1 MSEDKG
7 KNVNPKRCIHC
18 HKCRENCTFLTKY
31 RLDIGDIGQW
41 KKLLYHCFLC
51 GKCTGVCPQGIDG
64 RQVVL
69 NMRCEQVEE
78 NGGCL
83 REEGYTGLLREKV
96 DYLYRNYDNGTRGSV
111 LFAGC
116 SFPSYFPETTKR
128 LAALLK
134 EKAGIGI
141 VFDCCGKP
149 VAELGLREDAGR
161 IIERIDRKLTELHID
176 EVIMVC
182 PNCYAYLK
190 DRLTARVVTIY
201 EKLAELGIGRKIS
214 GKTEIFP
221 PCPDREKWEILS
233 HIRPFLEEEPELITK
248 IQCCGLG
255 GCAGQKEPDLAG
267 QMLEDISERKGIYTY
282 CASCSGN
289 IARKGYGEVGYLLLE
304 ILGSREKPDVF
315 HAIDNRRKAKD
326 WQGPGK

>member
-134 EKAGIGI
+134 EKAGIGV

-149 VAELGLREDAGR
+149 VAELGLREHAGR
-161 IIERIDRKLTELHID
+161 IIERINRKFAELCID

-182 PNCYAYLK
+182 PNCYYYLK
-190 DRLTARVVTIY
+190 DKLEARVMTIY
-201 EKLAELGIGRKIS
+201 EKLAELGISRKLS
-214 GKTEIFP
+214 GKIEIFP
-221 PCPDREKWEILS
+221 PCPDRGKWEFLS
-233 HIRPFLEEEPELITK
+233 HIRPFLEEEPELITE

-255 GCAGQKEPDLAG
+255 GCAGQKEQDLVE
-267 QMLEDISERKGIYTY
+267 QMLEEISKRTGVYTY

-289 IARKGYGEVGYLLLE
+289 IIRKGYGEASYLLPE
-304 ILGSREKPDVF
+304 ILGSREKPDAL
-315 HAIDNRRKAKD
+315 HAIENRRGVKD
-326 WQGPGK
+326 WHMSER

>member
-1 MSEDKG
+1 MRDKG

-41 KKLLYHCFLC
+41 EKLLYHCFLC

-69 NMRCEQVEE
+69 KHALRAGGRKRRVPEGRRIHGSVKRKRWIIYIGIMTTEQ
-78 NGGCL
+78 G
-83 REEGYTGLLREKV
+83 
-96 DYLYRNYDNGTRGSV
+96 GSV

-116 SFPSYFPETTKR
+116 SFPLLIFRKR
-128 LAALLK
+128 RNGWRPLLK

-190 DRLTARVVTIY
+190 DRLTARVITIY

-214 GKTEIFP
+214 GKT
-221 PCPDREKWEILS
+221 
-233 HIRPFLEEEPELITK
+233 
-248 IQCCGLG
+248 
-255 GCAGQKEPDLAG
+255 
-267 QMLEDISERKGIYTY
+267 
-282 CASCSGN
+282 
-289 IARKGYGEVGYLLLE
+289 
-304 ILGSREKPDVF
+304 
-315 HAIDNRRKAKD
+315 DNLPAMP
-326 WQGPGK
+326 GPGKMGDPFPYPAVPGRRAGTDNKDPVLAGSGAVQGRRSRIWRDRCLRTSQRGKGSTLTVHLVPGILQEKDMEKPAICCWRSWAAGKSRMYFMR

>member
-1 MSEDKG
+1 MPGELYVFDKVPAGYRGYRAMG
-7 KNVNPKRCIHC
+7 KAFVP
-18 HKCRENCTFLTKY
+18 
-31 RLDIGDIGQW
+31 
-41 KKLLYHCFLC
+41 LLPVR
-51 GKCTGVCPQGIDG
+51 KCTGVCPQGIDG

-190 DRLTARVVTIY
+190 DRLTARVITIY

-214 GKTEIFP
+214 GKTKSFRHARIGKNGRSFP
-221 PCPDREKWEILS
+221 
-233 HIRPFLEEEPELITK
+233 
-248 IQCCGLG
+248 
-255 GCAGQKEPDLAG
+255 
-267 QMLEDISERKGIYTY
+267 ISGHSWK
-282 CASCSGN
+282 
-289 IARKGYGEVGYLLLE
+289 K
-304 ILGSREKPDVF
+304 SR
-315 HAIDNRRKAKD
+315 N
-326 WQGPGK
+326 